1 MTRNIF
7 EPQTCT
13 DIHIHLCISH
23 VTHGLTRVEKGNNTR
38 LSAYDSQSVCNI
50 SSSDK
55 LPVPAIHALHCPLTS
70 RGMIGGEKASP
81 RNRTCQFV
89 HTPALR
95 CPLRPRQPV
104 STRTRRTAQA
114 HHLPP
119 PSPSSSCDTALSNK
133 SPDSSSS
140 SETAVSQ
147 ESWWPGLWPAARV
160 LPSAA
165 GCWCCPGT
173 GGAEAVAGKDLRHG
187 DIRTLL

>member
-7 EPQTCT
+7 EHQTCT

-119 PSPSSSCDTALSNK
+119 RHRHPAPATQPSPTSLPTPRRRQRLPCRKNLGGLACGQLL
-133 SPDSSSS
+133 
-140 SETAVSQ
+140 ECCLLQQGAGAVLVPVVQ
-147 ESWWPGLWPAARV
+147 RRLQAKTCV
-160 LPSAA
+160 M
-165 GCWCCPGT
+165 GT
-173 GGAEAVAGKDLRHG
+173 
-187 DIRTLL
+187 